1 MYLYI
6 HVLHKINNADKLTD
20 NVLSLIRICFIIL
33 SQIWTLFICS
43 FITICDYLDRCRFQ
57 TLRGKVNEACPFGY
71 RCTRFWTPDLTFGQK
86 KGENTSLNF
95 QCVVLTNPFF
105 FIIYLFFNNKTAT
118 STDRSSIGLWDM
130 VKFGYNYSRQRE
142 RTRIRQQNRY

>member
-1 MYLYI
+1 MGHKYKTWSAAMSVGRSVFVD
-6 HVLHKINNADKLTD
+6 VLHKIDKADKVTD
-20 NVLSLIRICFIIL
+20 NRFKFNKNFLSFYRKYEHF
-33 SQIWTLFICS
+33 FYS

-105 FIIYLFFNNKTAT
+105 FYIYLFF
-118 STDRSSIGLWDM
+118 
-130 VKFGYNYSRQRE
+130 
-142 RTRIRQQNRY
+142 